1 MTDSLITSD
10 FDFSFDVLRNIS
22 TKVAFDGVV
31 LVDEI
36 SHTNDLFVSQVA
48 DTSGQT
54 YIESLANICR
64 SGATDS
70 IDVGECDLYSLL
82 SREINS

>member
-54 YIESLANICR
+54 YIESVANICR

-70 IDVGECDLYSLL
+70 IDVRERDLYSLL

>member
-1 MTDSLITSD
+1 MTDSLIASD

-54 YIESLANICR
+54 YIESLTNICR